1 MTLVPEMDL
10 YDRFRLAS
18 AQLEAG
24 QAHEAARTLGP
35 AEDELPAQGL
45 VLLARAY
52 AGSVQLE
59 RARAV
64 LLRLVD
70 ADPVDDW
77 ARYALGRVEEGR
89 GDRAAA
95 EEHYRV
101 AIALRPREEY
111 RARLARLPLG

>member
-1 MTLVPEMDL
+1 MTLVAEMEL
-10 YDRFRLAS
+10 YDRYRLAE
-18 AQLEAG
+18 AQLAAG
-24 QAHEAARTLGP
+24 QPHEAATTLAP
-35 AEDELPAQGL
+35 AEDELPVQGL

-52 AGSVQLE
+52 AGSAQLG

-64 LLRLVD
+64 LLRVVD

-77 ARYALGRVEEGR
+77 ARYALGRVEEGL

-101 AIALRPREEY
+101 AIALRPRDEY
-111 RARLARLPLG
+111 RERLARLPV